1 MACGFHPIEIGAT
14 NDTSIAKQYR
24 KKLVQCLHEIQT
36 AYDTLLNDSKNH
48 LYEAFGVRQKESNLR
63 EDLRTRAS
71 YLIGQCLEPV
81 LKRFLIA
88 AADDTTADQEW
99 LEALVMIVAD
109 KPPKSWQDS
118 DFTRFE
124 IALSDL
130 VRRFQNLEALQKE
143 VQARGTG
150 FEAQRIT
157 ATEPNGQEINEVLWI
172 NETDKPFIDELIEE
186 ILGKSELKGNPKLQK
201 AFAARLIKKVLSI
214 SADDTIDEIA
224 QVKSRR
230 KLQNKYG

>member
-1 MACGFHPIEIGAT
+1 MACGLQPIEVGAT